1 MRSSLGPDWQ
11 SHFISFDRVPF
22 AAASIGQVHSA
33 VLAGTSSPTGKDESV
48 AVKIQFPN
56 IVNSIESDLGYV
68 KLLLTAGRLLPKG
81 LFLDRTIEVMKSELA
96 DECNYTREASF
107 LRRFGQHD
115 HLGSNSKYKVP
126 WVWDGST
133 DHVLVMERV
142 GGVSVGGG
150 TIDTLSQQD
159 RDDVSTRNNC
169 SSCAVAYAQ
178 IR

>member
-11 SHFISFDRVPF
+11 SHFTSFDRVPF

-33 VLAGTSSPTGKDESV
+33 ILSASSSHTGKDEPV

-96 DECNYTREASF
+96 DECNYTREASY
-107 LRRFGQHD
+107 LKRFGQDD
-115 HLGSNSKYKVP
+115 HLGLDSKYKIP
-126 WVWDGST
+126 WVWQGST

-142 GGVSVGGG
+142 GGVSVGMSGRRRG
-150 TIDTLSQQD
+150 RRTPGRRPGRRATG
-159 RDDVSTRNNC
+159 
-169 SSCAVAYAQ
+169 AA
-178 IR
+178 